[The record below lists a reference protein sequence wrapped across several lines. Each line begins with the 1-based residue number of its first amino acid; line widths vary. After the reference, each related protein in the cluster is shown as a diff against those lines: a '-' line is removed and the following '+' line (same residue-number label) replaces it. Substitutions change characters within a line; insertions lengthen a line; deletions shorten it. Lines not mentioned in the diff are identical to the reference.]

1 MRIIDIS
8 NDVLSAEVYEGDP
21 VPELISLASLKN
33 GDRYNLNAVNMGLH
47 NGTHMDAP
55 LHFIDGADGID
66 KVKPD
71 AFIGPCTVPE
81 VSPGIITGSVVEEY
95 FPRRAE
101 RILLKSGG
109 RAFIHR
115 SAADAMAYFGY
126 KLVGTDGLD
135 VEPPQSESYETH
147 KALLGQNI
155 AVLEGLDLSDVANG
169 EYFLIA
175 PPLKIESAEAS
186 PVRAMLITD
195 YVFWSGK
202 PEA

>member
-1 MRIIDIS
+1 
-8 NDVLSAEVYEGDP
+8 
-21 VPELISLASLKN
+21 
-33 GDRYNLNAVNMGLH
+33 MGLH

-71 AFIGPCTVPE
+71 AFIGPCTVLE

-135 VEPPQSESYETH
+135 VERRRAKTM
-147 KALLGQNI
+147 K
-155 AVLEGLDLSDVANG
+155 
-169 EYFLIA
+169 LI
-175 PPLKIESAEAS
+175 
-186 PVRAMLITD
+186 RR
-195 YVFWSGK
+195 FSGK
-202 PEA
+202 I

>member
-71 AFIGPCTVPE
+71 AFIGPCTVLE
-81 VSPGIITGSVVEEY
+81 VSPGIFSAQGGAYTSEIGRQGVYTSQC
-95 FPRRAE
+95 RR
-101 RILLKSGG
+101 RHGIF
-109 RAFIHR
+109 R
-115 SAADAMAYFGY
+115 
-126 KLVGTDGLD
+126 V
-135 VEPPQSESYETH
+135 
-147 KALLGQNI
+147 
-155 AVLEGLDLSDVANG
+155 
-169 EYFLIA
+169 
-175 PPLKIESAEAS
+175 
-186 PVRAMLITD
+186 
-195 YVFWSGK
+195 
-202 PEA
+202 

>member
-1 MRIIDIS
+1 M
-8 NDVLSAEVYEGDP
+8 
-21 VPELISLASLKN
+21 
-33 GDRYNLNAVNMGLH
+33 
-47 NGTHMDAP
+47 
-55 LHFIDGADGID
+55 
-66 KVKPD
+66 
-71 AFIGPCTVPE
+71 
-81 VSPGIITGSVVEEY
+81 VEEY

-115 SAADAMAYFGY
+115 SAADAWHISDIS
-126 KLVGTDGLD
+126 LSVPTGLD

>member
-1 MRIIDIS
+1 MCIR
-8 NDVLSAEVYEGDP
+8 
-21 VPELISLASLKN
+21 
-33 GDRYNLNAVNMGLH
+33 DR
-47 NGTHMDAP
+47 
-55 LHFIDGADGID
+55 HFIDGADGID

-71 AFIGPCTVPE
+71 AFIGPCTVLE

-135 VEPPQSESYETH
+135 AVSYTH
-147 KALLGQNI
+147 
-155 AVLEGLDLSDVANG
+155 LDVYKRQL
-169 EYFLIA
+169 
-175 PPLKIESAEAS
+175 
-186 PVRAMLITD
+186 
-195 YVFWSGK
+195 
-202 PEA
+202 

>member
-1 MRIIDIS
+1 MCRTWKPFSWDGIC
-8 NDVLSAEVYEGDP
+8 
-21 VPELISLASLKN
+21 ISLGK
-33 GDRYNLNAVNMGLH
+33 
-47 NGTHMDAP
+47 
-55 LHFIDGADGID
+55 
-66 KVKPD
+66 
-71 AFIGPCTVPE
+71 
-81 VSPGIITGSVVEEY
+81 
-95 FPRRAE
+95 
-101 RILLKSGG
+101 
-109 RAFIHR
+109 
-115 SAADAMAYFGY
+115 
-126 KLVGTDGLD
+126 TDGLD

>member
-8 NDVLSAEVYEGDP
+8 NDILSAEVYEGDP

-71 AFIGPCTVPE
+71 AFIGPCTVLE

-115 SAADAMAYFGY
+115 SAADAMAYLGY

-135 VEPPQSESYETH
+135 VERRRAKTM
-147 KALLGQNI
+147 K
-155 AVLEGLDLSDVANG
+155 
-169 EYFLIA
+169 LI
-175 PPLKIESAEAS
+175 
-186 PVRAMLITD
+186 RR
-195 YVFWSGK
+195 FSGK
-202 PEA
+202 I

>member
-1 MRIIDIS
+1 MLRSRGALARRRTLAWAIG
-8 NDVLSAEVYEGDP
+8 SAGLAEG
-21 VPELISLASLKN
+21 
-33 GDRYNLNAVNMGLH
+33 G
-47 NGTHMDAP
+47 
-55 LHFIDGADGID
+55 F
-66 KVKPD
+66 
-71 AFIGPCTVPE
+71 
-81 VSPGIITGSVVEEY
+81 
-95 FPRRAE
+95 
-101 RILLKSGG
+101 
-109 RAFIHR
+109 
-115 SAADAMAYFGY
+115 
-126 KLVGTDGLD
+126 
-135 VEPPQSESYETH
+135 EPPQSENYETH

>member
-1 MRIIDIS
+1 M
-8 NDVLSAEVYEGDP
+8 L
-21 VPELISLASLKN
+21 
-33 GDRYNLNAVNMGLH
+33 
-47 NGTHMDAP
+47 
-55 LHFIDGADGID
+55 
-66 KVKPD
+66 
-71 AFIGPCTVPE
+71 E

-95 FPRRAE
+95 CPRRAE

-135 VEPPQSESYETH
+135 VEPPQSENYETH

>member
-71 AFIGPCTVPE
+71 AFIGR
-81 VSPGIITGSVVEEY
+81 SVY
-95 FPRRAE
+95 F
-101 RILLKSGG
+101 
-109 RAFIHR
+109 
-115 SAADAMAYFGY
+115 
-126 KLVGTDGLD
+126 
-135 VEPPQSESYETH
+135 
-147 KALLGQNI
+147 
-155 AVLEGLDLSDVANG
+155 
-169 EYFLIA
+169 
-175 PPLKIESAEAS
+175 
-186 PVRAMLITD
+186 
-195 YVFWSGK
+195 
-202 PEA
+202 

>member
-1 MRIIDIS
+1 
-8 NDVLSAEVYEGDP
+8 
-21 VPELISLASLKN
+21 
-33 GDRYNLNAVNMGLH
+33 MGLH

-71 AFIGPCTVPE
+71 AFIGPCTVLE

-135 VEPPQSESYETH
+135 VEPPQSENYETH

-169 EYFLIA
+169 EYF
-175 PPLKIESAEAS
+175 
-186 PVRAMLITD
+186 
-195 YVFWSGK
+195 
-202 PEA
+202 

>member
-1 MRIIDIS
+1 MLFRS
-8 NDVLSAEVYEGDP
+8 
-21 VPELISLASLKN
+21 
-33 GDRYNLNAVNMGLH
+33 
-47 NGTHMDAP
+47 
-55 LHFIDGADGID
+55 
-66 KVKPD
+66 
-71 AFIGPCTVPE
+71 
-81 VSPGIITGSVVEEY
+81 
-95 FPRRAE
+95 
-101 RILLKSGG
+101 
-109 RAFIHR
+109 AFIHR
-115 SAADAMAYFGY
+115 SAADAMAYLGY

>member
-8 NDVLSAEVYEGDP
+8 NDILSAEVYEGDP

-55 LHFIDGADGID
+55 LHYIDGADGID

-71 AFIGPCTVPE
+71 AFIGPCTVLE

-109 RAFIHR
+109 
-115 SAADAMAYFGY
+115 
-126 KLVGTDGLD
+126 
-135 VEPPQSESYETH
+135 
-147 KALLGQNI
+147 KA
-155 AVLEGLDLSDVANG
+155 
-169 EYFLIA
+169 
-175 PPLKIESAEAS
+175 
-186 PVRAMLITD
+186 
-195 YVFWSGK
+195 
-202 PEA
+202 